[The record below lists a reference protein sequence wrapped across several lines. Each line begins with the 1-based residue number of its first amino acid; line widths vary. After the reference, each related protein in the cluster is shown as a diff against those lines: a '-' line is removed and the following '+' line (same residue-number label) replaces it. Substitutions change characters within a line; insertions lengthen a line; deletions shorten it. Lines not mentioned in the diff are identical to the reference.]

1 MIDGLIR
8 WSLRHRTIVV
18 ALAAAF
24 LIWGGWTAARIPLDV
39 LPDLTAPTVTILAEA
54 PGMDPLEIESLVT
67 FPIESAL
74 NGAAGVRRVRSATA
88 VGVAV
93 VWVEFDWGQDINRAR
108 QTVTEKLTLVSSSLP
123 PNVEPPFLAPVSS
136 IMGEVLFIDLESDRH
151 SALELRTV
159 AETVVRRRLLAV
171 PGVSQVIATGGE
183 QKQYEVVLDPARLAA
198 HQVTLDEV
206 ERALTAAN
214 QNATAGFQVAQGQE
228 YLVRGVGRLGD
239 ADAIAAVN
247 IKATDRAP
255 VLVRDVAVVREG
267 AALKRGE
274 GSHNAKPAVILG
286 IQKQPA
292 VNTLELTQRIEA
304 TLDDIQRALPP
315 GMQIHRDLFRQAD
328 FIEQSLSNLFTAFI
342 EGAVLVIVVVV
353 LFLMNIRAAVITL
366 LALPLSLVAAV
377 IAMDRFGLT
386 INTMS
391 LGGLAIAIGELV
403 DDAIIDVENVVRRLR
418 ENALR
423 PVLRASRAESTDAAR
438 PEAERVSVLEVVYR
452 ASTEI
457 RHSVVFATVIVALV
471 FVPLFMLSSVEGR
484 LLRPLGF
491 GYVVALIASLVVA
504 LTITPVLC
512 SLLLPQSRLIASGTE
527 PQLTRRLKAA
537 YERWLKHAFRYWQA
551 VVATAVVLLLA
562 ALAGIL
568 AAGRSFLPEFNEG
581 ALTVSAVTI
590 PGTSLADSNALGNA
604 LERLMLSVPEVT
616 STARRTGRAELDEHV
631 QGVESAEIDVRL
643 EMKDRQRE
651 AVLEELR
658 QKASLLPGTN
668 VTIGQPISH
677 RIDHM
682 LSGTR
687 ANIAVKI
694 FGDDLPTLRQLGR
707 QVQGQMSQVQGVVDL
722 AMEQQTDIPTLKVRV
737 DPAAAARQ
745 GLESGTVTEALQ
757 TARVGHP
764 VGQIL
769 EGQIAFPLVVRYAAA
784 ESTELD
790 AIGTTLIQT
799 PDRRQVPL
807 SSVAT
812 IQEDRGPNFVM
823 RENVQRRIV
832 VQSNVSGRDLRSVV
846 NDIQAR
852 VTQNVRLQ
860 QGYHIEYGGQFE
872 SEAQASRQLLW
883 LSLGVV
889 VAIFFILSAA
899 FGSSRDGL
907 LIMLNLPLALI
918 GGVAGVYLAGG
929 VLSVASIVG
938 FITLFGIATRNGIML
953 VSHIR
958 HLQEHEGV
966 ADFKAA
972 VVRGATERL
981 VPILMTALAAGLA
994 LVPIALSAGEPGS
1007 EIQAP
1012 MATVILFGLSSS
1024 TALNM
1029 IVVPVLYE
1037 RFGRPAFARELD
1049 PFTLAGETGRSS
1061 PPRSA

>member
-8 WSLRHRTIVV
+8 WSLRHRPIVV
-18 ALAAAF
+18 ALAVAF
-24 LIWGGWTAARIPLDV
+24 LIWGGWTVTRIPLDV

-88 VGVAV
+88 VGVAII
-93 VWVEFDWGQDINRAR
+93 WVEFDWGQDINRAR
-108 QTVTEKLTLVSSSLP
+108 QTVAEKLPLVSLP
-123 PNVEPPFLAPVSS
+123 PTVEPPFLAPVSS

-151 SALELRTV
+151 SPLELRTV

-171 PGVSQVIATGGE
+171 PGVSQVIATGGD

-198 HQVTLDEV
+198 HQVTLEEV
-206 ERALTAAN
+206 ERALTGAN
-214 QNATAGFQVAQGQE
+214 QNATAGFQVARSQE
-228 YLVRGVGRLGD
+228 YLVRGVGRLED
-239 ADAIAAVN
+239 VEAIAAVN
-247 IKATDRAP
+247 VKATSAAP
-255 VLVRDVAVVREG
+255 VLVRDVGMVREG
-267 AALKRGE
+267 AAIKRGE
-274 GSHNAKPAVILG
+274 GSHNAKPAVIVG

-292 VNTLELTQRIEA
+292 INTLELTERIEA

-328 FIEQSLSNLFTAFI
+328 FIQQSLSNLFRAFT

-353 LFLMNIRAAVITL
+353 VFLMNVRAAVITL

-377 IAMDRFGLT
+377 IAMERFGLT

-403 DDAIIDVENVVRRLR
+403 DDAIIDVENVVSRLR
-418 ENALR
+418 ENA
-423 PVLRASRAESTDAAR
+423 AR
-438 PEAERVSVLEVVYR
+438 PQPERLPALEVVYR
-452 ASTEI
+452 ASSEI

-471 FVPLFMLSSVEGR
+471 FLPLFMLSSVEGR

-491 GYVVALIASLVVA
+491 GYVVALTASLLVA
-504 LTITPVLC
+504 LTVTPVLC
-512 SLLLPQSRLIASGTE
+512 SWWLPSSRLIASGRE
-527 PQLTRRLKAA
+527 PKLTQRLKAA
-537 YERWLKHAFRYWQA
+537 YARWLEHAFSRWRQVLA
-551 VVATAVVLLLA
+551 TTAVLLVA
-562 ALAGIL
+562 ALVGIL
-568 AAGRSFLPEFNEG
+568 SAGRSFLPEFNEG

-643 EMKDRQRE
+643 QMKDRPRE

-694 FGDDLPTLRQLGR
+694 FGDDLPTLRQVANR
-707 QVQGQMSQVQGVVDL
+707 VQGQMSQVEGVVDV
-722 AMEQQTDIPTLKVRV
+722 ATEQQTDIPTLKVRV
-737 DPAAAARQ
+737 DPAAAARH
-745 GLESGTVTEALQ
+745 GLASGSVTAALR
-757 TARVGHP
+757 TARVGHA

-769 EGQIAFPLVVRYAAA
+769 EGQVAFPLVVRYAAD

-790 AIGTTLIQT
+790 AIGATLIQT
-799 PDRRQVPL
+799 PDRRQIPV

-832 VQSNVSGRDLRSVV
+832 VQGNVSGRDLRNVV
-846 NDIQAR
+846 NDIQER
-852 VTQNVRLQ
+852 VAQNVKLP

-918 GGVAGVYLAGG
+918 GGVVGVYLAGG
-929 VLSVASIVG
+929 VLSVASLVG

-966 ADFKAA
+966 TDFRTA
-972 VVRGATERL
+972 VRRGATERL

-994 LVPIALSAGEPGS
+994 LVPIALSAGKPGS

-1012 MATVILFGLSSS
+1012 MAVVIMFGLLSS
-1024 TALNM
+1024 TPLNM
-1029 IVVPVLYE
+1029 IVVPLFYE
-1037 RFGRPAFARELD
+1037 RFGRPVRPL
-1049 PFTLAGETGRSS
+1049 L
-1061 PPRSA
+1061 

>member
-1 MIDGLIR
+1 MIDALIR

-18 ALAAAF
+18 ALAGAF
-24 LIWGGWTAARIPLDV
+24 LMWGGWTAARIPLDV

-88 VGVAV
+88 VGVSI

-108 QTVTEKLTLVSSSLP
+108 QTVTEKLTLVSGSLP
-123 PNVEPPFLAPVSS
+123 PNVAPPFLAPVSS
-136 IMGEVLFIDLESDRH
+136 IMGEVLFIDLESGRH
-151 SALELRTV
+151 SPLELRTV
-159 AETVVRRRLLAV
+159 AETIVRRRLLAV
-171 PGVSQVIATGGE
+171 PGVSQVIATGGD

-198 HQVTLDEV
+198 HQITLEEV
-206 ERALTAAN
+206 EQALTAAN
-214 QNATAGFQVAQGQE
+214 RNATAGFHVARGQE
-228 YLVRGVGRLGD
+228 FLVRGVGRLSD
-239 ADAIAAVN
+239 IDAIAAVSVKSTN
-247 IKATDRAP
+247 AAP
-255 VLVRDVAVVREG
+255 VLVRDVAIVREG
-267 AALKRGE
+267 AATKRGE
-274 GSHNAKPAVILG
+274 GSHNARPAVIIG

-292 VNTLELTQRIEA
+292 INTLELTERIDA
-304 TLDDIQRALPP
+304 TLEDIQRALPQ
-315 GMQIHRDLFRQAD
+315 GMRIHRDLFRQAD
-328 FIEQSLSNLFTAFI
+328 FIEQSLKNLFTAFA
-342 EGAVLVIVVVV
+342 EGAGLVIVVVIV
-353 LFLMNIRAAVITL
+353 FLMNVRAAVITL

-386 INTMS
+386 INSMS

-418 ENALR
+418 ENA
-423 PVLRASRAESTDAAR
+423 AR
-438 PEAERVSVLEVVYR
+438 PDSERVPSLEVVYR
-452 ASTEI
+452 ASSEI
-457 RHSVVFATVIVALV
+457 RHSVLFATVIVALV
-471 FVPLFMLSSVEGR
+471 FLPLFALSSVEGR

-491 GYVVALIASLVVA
+491 SYVVALVASLVVA
-504 LTITPVLC
+504 LTLTPVLC
-512 SLLLPQSRLIASGTE
+512 SWLLPQSPLIASGTE
-527 PQLTRRLKAA
+527 PALTFRLKAA
-537 YERWLKHAFRYWQA
+537 YQRWLEHAFRYWRT
-551 VVATAVVLLLA
+551 VVTAAAVLLVA
-562 ALAGIL
+562 AIVGVL

-643 EMKDRQRE
+643 DMKDRSRE
-651 AVLEELR
+651 EVVEELR
-658 QKASLLPGTN
+658 EKASLLPGTN

-694 FGDDLPTLRQLGR
+694 FGDDLATLKQLGA
-707 QVQGQMSQVQGVVDL
+707 QVRGQMSQVDGVVDL
-722 AMEQQTDIPTLKVRV
+722 AIEAQADIPTLRVRV
-737 DPAAAARQ
+737 DAAAAARH
-745 GLESGTVTEALQ
+745 GLETGTVAEALQ
-757 TARVGHP
+757 TARVGHT

-769 EGQIAFPLVVRYAAA
+769 EGQIAFPLVVRY
-784 ESTELD
+784 SLD
-790 AIGTTLIQT
+790 DSDALDTIAGTQIQT
-799 PDRRQVPL
+799 PDRRQIPL
-807 SSVAT
+807 SAVAT
-812 IQEDRGPNFVM
+812 VQEDRGPNFVM

-832 VQSNVSGRDLRSVV
+832 VQSNVSGRDLRAVV
-846 NDIQAR
+846 NDIQER
-852 VTQNVRLQ
+852 VSRHVRLP
-860 QGYHIEYGGQFE
+860 QGYRVEYGGQFE

-883 LSLGVV
+883 LSVGAVIAV
-889 VAIFFILSAA
+889 FFILASA
-899 FGSSRDGL
+899 FNSSRDAT

-966 ADFKAA
+966 RDFKTA
-972 VVRGATERL
+972 VMQGATERL

-994 LVPIALSAGEPGS
+994 LVPIALSTGQPGS

-1012 MATVILFGLSSS
+1012 MAMVIMFGLLSS

-1029 IVVPVLYE
+1029 IVVPILYE
-1037 RFGRPAFARELD
+1037 RFGRP
-1049 PFTLAGETGRSS
+1049 PFQFQNEN
-1061 PPRSA
+1061 

>member
-8 WSLRHRTIVV
+8 WSLRHRAMVV

-24 LIWGGWTAARIPLDV
+24 LVWGGWTASRIPLDV

-93 VWVEFDWGQDINRAR
+93 VWVEFDWGQDIARAR
-108 QTVTEKLTLVSSSLP
+108 QTVTEKLTLVSGSLP
-123 PNVEPPFLAPVSS
+123 PAVEPPFLAPVSS
-136 IMGEVLFIDLESDRH
+136 IMGEVLFVDLESDRH
-151 SALELRTV
+151 SPLEVRTV

-198 HQVTLDEV
+198 HLVTLEEV
-206 ERALTAAN
+206 EQALTAAN
-214 QNATAGFQVAQGQE
+214 KNATAGFQVAEGQE

-239 ADAIAAVN
+239 TDAIAAVAV
-247 IKATDRAP
+247 KATDVGP
-255 VLVRDVAVVREG
+255 VLIRDVGTVREG
-267 AALKRGE
+267 AGIKRGE
-274 GSHNAKPAVILG
+274 GSHNARPAVIIG
-286 IQKQPA
+286 VQKQPA
-292 VNTLELTQRIEA
+292 VNTLELTERIEA
-304 TLDDIQRALPP
+304 TLDDIQRALPQ
-315 GMQIHRDLFRQAD
+315 GMQIHKDLFRQAD
-328 FIEQSLSNLFTAFI
+328 FIEQALRNLFTAFA
-342 EGAVLVIVVVV
+342 EGAGLVILVVV
-353 LFLMNIRAAVITL
+353 LFLMNLRAAAITL

-377 IAMDRFGLT
+377 IAMDRLGLT
-386 INTMS
+386 LNSMS

-418 ENALR
+418 ENASRPEMERL
-423 PVLRASRAESTDAAR
+423 PVLD
-438 PEAERVSVLEVVYR
+438 VVYR

-471 FVPLFMLSSVEGR
+471 FLPFFLLGSVEGR

-491 GYVVALIASLVVA
+491 AYVVALVASLIVA
-504 LTITPVLC
+504 LTLTPVLC
-512 SLLLPQSRLIASGTE
+512 SWLLPSSRLIASGKE
-527 PQLTRRLKAA
+527 PRITLQLKAT
-537 YERWLKHAFRYWQA
+537 YERWLGHAFRYWRS
-551 VVATAVVLLLA
+551 VLATAVALLVA
-562 ALAGIL
+562 ALVGIVT
-568 AAGRSFLPEFNEG
+568 AGRSFLPEFNEG
-581 ALTVSAVTI
+581 ALTVSSVTI

-604 LERLMLSVPEVT
+604 LERLLLSVPEVT

-643 EMKDRQRE
+643 SMKDRPRDV
-651 AVLEELR
+651 VLEELR
-658 QKASLLPGTN
+658 QKVSLLPGTN

-687 ANIAVKI
+687 ANIAVKV
-694 FGDDLPTLRQLGR
+694 FGDDLQILRQLAT
-707 QVQGQMSQVQGVVDL
+707 QVQALMAQVPGVVDL
-722 AMEQQTDIPTLKVRV
+722 SAEAQADIPTLKVRI
-737 DPAAAARQ
+737 DPGAAARQ
-745 GLESGTVTEALQ
+745 GLESGAVAEALQ
-757 TARVGHP
+757 TARVGHT
-764 VGQIL
+764 VGQVL
-769 EGQIAFPLVVRYAAA
+769 EGQIAFPLVVRYALDD
-784 ESTELD
+784 STDLQSV
-790 AIGTTLIQT
+790 GTTQIQT
-799 PDRRQVPL
+799 PDRRQIPL
-807 SSVAT
+807 SAVAT
-812 IQEDRGPNFVM
+812 IQQDRGPNFVM
-823 RENVQRRIV
+823 RENVQRRMV
-832 VQSNVSGRDLRSVV
+832 VQSNVTGRDLRSVV

-852 VTQNVRLQ
+852 VAQNVRLP

-883 LSLGVV
+883 LSAGVI
-889 VAIFFILSAA
+889 VAIFFILSTA
-899 FGSSRDGL
+899 FGSPRDGL

-918 GGVAGVYLAGG
+918 GGVVGVYLAGG

-958 HLQEHEGV
+958 HLQEYEGV
-966 ADFKAA
+966 TDFRLA
-972 VVRGATERL
+972 VIRGATERV
-981 VPILMTALAAGLA
+981 VPIMMTALAAGLA

-1012 MATVILFGLSSS
+1012 MAMVIMFGLLSS

-1029 IVVPVLYE
+1029 VVVPILYE
-1037 RFGRPAFARELD
+1037 RFGRPVTA
-1049 PFTLAGETGRSS
+1049 PAG
-1061 PPRSA
+1061 AAA